1 MADRG
6 GDLSGPERA
15 AILLMSLGEQDAAA
29 VLKHMDPRDVEAVG
43 IAMSNLAA
51 VPKNR
56 AEVVVQSFV
65 EKVDSGGTFSG
76 DKSDYVKKIMA
87 ASFGKQRAEVMVDR
101 ILAGPAGGAGIDAL
115 KWMDPRAVAQ
125 LVGDEHP
132 QVIASLLAQLD
143 GKLSAKILPLLPEKQ
158 RADVLMR
165 IATLEELPQS
175 ALQELD
181 QIVGKRAAGNTQVAS
196 RRIGGTRT
204 VADIINAMDRETS
217 QGVLTEIE
225 SQNSELHHKIK
236 ELLFVFDDLVD
247 VDNKGMQAILREVSS
262 DILSV
267 ALRGADPTVADRI
280 YSNMSKRAAEILKED
295 MEARGP
301 VKLTEVEAA
310 QREIIT
316 IAQKLAEDGTI
327 IIGSS
332 AGEYV

>member
-1 MADRG
+1 MADKG
-6 GDLSGPERA
+6 GTVSGAERA
-15 AILLMSLGEQDAAA
+15 AILLMSLGEADASA

-43 IAMSNLAA
+43 HAMNALAA
-51 VPKNR
+51 VSKDK
-56 AEVVVQSFV
+56 AEGVVQSFV
-65 EKVDSGGTFSG
+65 EKVDAGGTFSG
-76 DKSDYVKKIMA
+76 DKQDYVKKVMV
-87 ASFGKQRAEVMVDR
+87 ASFGKQRAELMVDR
-101 ILAGPAGGAGIDAL
+101 IMSGHTAGAGVDAL

-125 LVGDEHP
+125 LVGEEHP

-143 GKLSAKILPLLPEKQ
+143 GKLAAKVLPLLPEKM

-181 QIVGKRAAGNTQVAS
+181 TIVGKRAANGTQVQS

-204 VADIINAMDRETS
+204 VADIINAMDRESS
-217 QGVLTEIE
+217 QGAMTEIE
-225 SQNSELHHKIK
+225 NTDSELHKKIK
-236 ELLFVFDDLVD
+236 ELLFVFDDLID
-247 VDNKGMQAILREVSS
+247 IDNKGMQAILREVSS

-267 ALRGADPTVADRI
+267 ALRGADPNVADRI

-310 QREIIT
+310 QREIVA
-316 IAQKLAEDGTI
+316 IAQKLAEEGTI
-327 IIGSS
+327 IVGNS

>member
-6 GDLSGPERA
+6 GDLNGAERA

-29 VLKHMDPRDVEAVG
+29 VLKHMDPRDVELVG
-43 IAMSNLAA
+43 VAMSNLAN
-51 VPKNR
+51 VPRGR
-56 AEVVVQSFV
+56 AESVVQSFV
-65 EKVDSGGTFSG
+65 EKVDASGAFAG
-76 DKSDYVKKIMA
+76 DKTDYVKKLMST
-87 ASFGKQRAEVMVDR
+87 SFGKQRGELLTDR
-101 ILAGPAGGAGIDAL
+101 ILAGPSGGAGIDAL
-115 KWMDPRAVAQ
+115 RWMDPRAVAQ
-125 LVGDEHP
+125 LISEEHP
-132 QVIASLLAQLD
+132 QVIASVLAQLD
-143 GKLSAKILPLLPEKQ
+143 GKLSAKILPLLTDKQ

-181 QIVGKRAAGNTQVAS
+181 QIVGKRAANNTQAAS

-204 VADIINAMDRETS
+204 VADIVNAMDRDTS
-217 QGVLTEIE
+217 QSVLSEIE
-225 SQNSELHHKIK
+225 SKDSELHTRIK

-247 VDNKGMQAILREVSS
+247 IDNKGMQAILREVSS

-267 ALRGADPTVADRI
+267 ALRGADPAVADRI
-280 YSNMSKRAAEILKED
+280 YSNMSKRAAEILRED

-310 QREIIT
+310 QREIVT
-316 IAQKLAEDGTI
+316 IAQKLAEEGTI

>member
-6 GDLSGPERA
+6 SELSGAERA
-15 AILLMSLGEQDAAA
+15 AVLLMSLGEQDAAA
-29 VLKHMDPRDVEAVG
+29 ILKHMDPRDVEAVG
-43 IAMSNLAA
+43 QAMASLPS
-51 VPKNR
+51 VTRDR
-56 AEVVVQSFV
+56 AENVVQSFLQ
-65 EKVDSGGTFSG
+65 KLDSGDNFAV
-76 DKSDYVKKIMA
+76 DKPEFVKKVMA
-87 ASFGKQRAEVMVDR
+87 ASFGKQRGELMVDR
-101 ILAGPAGGAGIDAL
+101 ILSGGGGGAGMDAL

-125 LVGDEHP
+125 LVAEEHP

-143 GKLSAKILPLLPEKQ
+143 GKLSAKIVPLLPEKQ

-181 QIVGKRAAGNTQVAS
+181 QIVGKRAAAGSQVTS

-217 QGVLTEIE
+217 NAVLGTIE
-225 SQNSELHHKIK
+225 SANVELHAKIK
-236 ELLFVFDDLVD
+236 ELLFVFDDLVG
-247 VDNKGMQAILREVSS
+247 VDNKGIQAVLREVSS
-262 DILSV
+262 DILSI
-267 ALRGADPTVADRI
+267 ALRGADPAVADKI
-280 YSNMSKRAAEILKED
+280 YGNMSKRAADILRED

-310 QREIIT
+310 QREIVA
-316 IAQKLAEDGTI
+316 IAQKLAEEGTI
-327 IIGSS
+327 ILGSS

>member
-6 GDLSGPERA
+6 SEFSGAERA
-15 AILLMSLGEQDAAA
+15 AVLLMSLGEQDAAA
-29 VLKHMDPRDVEAVG
+29 ILKHMDPRDVEAVG
-43 IAMSNLAA
+43 QAMAA
-51 VPKNR
+51 LPSVTKDR
-56 AEVVVQSFV
+56 AENVVQAFLQ
-65 EKVDSGGTFSG
+65 KVDSGDSFAV
-76 DKSDYVKKIMA
+76 DKPEFVKKVMA
-87 ASFGKQRAEVMVDR
+87 ASFGKQRGELMVDR
-101 ILAGPAGGAGIDAL
+101 ILSGGGGGAGIDAL

-125 LVGDEHP
+125 LVAEEHP

-143 GKLSAKILPLLPEKQ
+143 GKLSAKIVPLLPEKQ

-181 QIVGKRAAGNTQVAS
+181 QIVGKRAATGSQVTS

-217 QGVLTEIE
+217 NAVLGTIE
-225 SQNSELHHKIK
+225 SANAELHTKIK

-247 VDNKGMQAILREVSS
+247 VDNKGIQTVLREVSS

-267 ALRGADPTVADRI
+267 ALRGADPAVAEKI
-280 YSNMSKRAAEILKED
+280 YGNMSKRAADILRED

-301 VKLTEVEAA
+301 VKLTEVESA
-310 QREIIT
+310 QREIVA
-316 IAQKLAEDGTI
+316 IAQKLAEEGTI
-327 IIGSS
+327 ILGKS

>member
-6 GDLSGPERA
+6 SELSGAERA
-15 AILLMSLGEQDAAA
+15 AVLLMSLGEQDAAA
-29 VLKHMDPRDVEAVG
+29 ILKHMDPRDVEAVG
-43 IAMSNLAA
+43 QAMAA
-51 VPKNR
+51 LPSVTKDR
-56 AEVVVQSFV
+56 AEGVVQLFLQKLDSNDSFA
-65 EKVDSGGTFSG
+65 VDKPEF
-76 DKSDYVKKIMA
+76 VKKVMA
-87 ASFGKQRAEVMVDR
+87 ASFGKQRGEVMVDR
-101 ILAGPAGGAGIDAL
+101 ILSGGGSSAGIDAL

-125 LVGDEHP
+125 LVAEEHP

-143 GKLSAKILPLLPEKQ
+143 GKLSAKIVPLLPEKQ

-181 QIVGKRAAGNTQVAS
+181 QIVGKRAAAGSQVTS

-217 QGVLTEIE
+217 NAVLGTIE
-225 SQNSELHHKIK
+225 SENAELHMKIK

-247 VDNKGMQAILREVSS
+247 IDNKGIQAVLREVSS

-267 ALRGADPTVADRI
+267 ALRGADPAVADKI
-280 YSNMSKRAAEILKED
+280 YSNMSKRAADILRED

-310 QREIIT
+310 QREIVV
-316 IAQKLAEDGTI
+316 IAQKMAEEGTI
-327 IIGSS
+327 ILGSS

>member
-6 GDLSGPERA
+6 SEFSGAERA
-15 AILLMSLGEQDAAA
+15 AVLLMSLGEQDAAA
-29 VLKHMDPRDVEAVG
+29 ILKHMDPRDVEAVG
-43 IAMSNLAA
+43 QAMAA
-51 VPKNR
+51 LPSVTRDR
-56 AEVVVQSFV
+56 AENVVQSFLQ
-65 EKVDSGGTFSG
+65 KLDSGDGFAV
-76 DKSDYVKKIMA
+76 DKPDFVKKVMA
-87 ASFGKQRAEVMVDR
+87 ASFGKQRGEVMVDR
-101 ILAGPAGGAGIDAL
+101 ILSGGGGGAGIDAL
-115 KWMDPRAVAQ
+115 KWMDPRAVTQ
-125 LVGDEHP
+125 LVAEEHP

-143 GKLSAKILPLLPEKQ
+143 GKLSAKIVPLLPEKQ

-181 QIVGKRAAGNTQVAS
+181 QIVGKRAAAGSQVTS

-217 QGVLTEIE
+217 NAALGAIE
-225 SQNSELHHKIK
+225 SENAELHAKIK

-247 VDNKGMQAILREVSS
+247 VDNKGIQAVLREVSS

-267 ALRGADPTVADRI
+267 ALRGADPAVADKI
-280 YSNMSKRAAEILKED
+280 YTNMSKRAADILRED

-301 VKLTEVEAA
+301 VKLTEVESA
-310 QREIIT
+310 QREIVA

>member
-6 GDLSGPERA
+6 ADYSGAERA
-15 AILLMSLGEQDAAA
+15 AVLMMSLGEQNAAA
-29 VLKHMDPRDVEAVG
+29 ILKHMDPRDVEAVG
-43 IAMSNLAA
+43 LAMAA
-51 VPKNR
+51 LKSVSKDS
-56 AEVVVQSFV
+56 AENVVQSFLL
-65 EKVDSGGTFSG
+65 KLDSGDSFAV
-76 DKSDYVKKIMA
+76 DKPDFVKKVMA
-87 ASFGKQRAEVMVDR
+87 ASFGKQRGELMVDR
-101 ILAGPAGGAGIDAL
+101 ILSGATGGAGIDAL

-125 LVGDEHP
+125 IVAEEHP

-143 GKLSAKILPLLPEKQ
+143 GKLAAKIIPLLPEKQ
-158 RADVLMR
+158 RADVLIR

-181 QIVGKRAAGNTQVAS
+181 QIVGKRAASGTQVTS
-196 RRIGGTRT
+196 RKIGGTRT

-217 QGVLTEIE
+217 ASVLGTIETE
-225 SQNSELHHKIK
+225 NSELHNKIK

-247 VDNKGMQAILREVSS
+247 IDNKGIQAILREVSS

-267 ALRGADPTVADRI
+267 ALRGADPVVADKI
-280 YSNMSKRAAEILKED
+280 YGNMSKRAAEILRED

-316 IAQKLAEDGTI
+316 IAQKMAEEGTI
-327 IIGSS
+327 ILGTS

>member
-1 MADRG
+1 MAERAS
-6 GDLSGPERA
+6 DLSGPERA
-15 AILLMSLGEQDAAA
+15 AILMMSLGEQDAAA
-29 VLKHMDPRDVEAVG
+29 ILKHMDPRDVEAVG
-43 IAMSNLAA
+43 LAMAA
-51 VPKNR
+51 LPSVTKDK
-56 AEVVVQSFV
+56 AENVVQAFLQ
-65 EKVDSGGTFSG
+65 KLDSGDAFGH
-76 DKSDYVKKIMA
+76 DKPDFVKKVMA
-87 ASFGKQRAEVMVDR
+87 ASFGKQRGELMVDR
-101 ILAGPAGGAGIDAL
+101 ILSGGSGGAGLDAL

-125 LVGDEHP
+125 LVGEEHP

-181 QIVGKRAAGNTQVAS
+181 QIVGKRAASGSQVTS
-196 RRIGGTRT
+196 RKIGGTRT
-204 VADIINAMDRETS
+204 VADIINAMDRES
-217 QGVLTEIE
+217 SNNVMGAIE
-225 SQNSELHHKIK
+225 SENAELHTKIK
-236 ELLFVFDDLVD
+236 ELLFVFDDLAD
-247 VDNKGMQAILREVSS
+247 IDPKGIQAILREVSS

-267 ALRGADPTVADRI
+267 ALRGADPVVAEKI
-280 YSNMSKRAAEILKED
+280 YGNMSKRAAEILRED

-327 IIGSS
+327 ILGSS

>member
-1 MADRG
+1 MAERG
-6 GDLSGPERA
+6 SDLSGPERA
-15 AILLMSLGEQDAAA
+15 AILMMSLGEQDAAA
-29 VLKHMDPRDVEAVG
+29 ILKHMDPRDVEAVG
-43 IAMSNLAA
+43 LAMASLPT
-51 VPKNR
+51 VSKDK
-56 AEVVVQSFV
+56 AENVVQAFLQ
-65 EKVDSGGTFSG
+65 KLDSGDAFGH
-76 DKSDYVKKIMA
+76 DKPDFVKKVMA
-87 ASFGKQRAEVMVDR
+87 ASFGKQRGELMVDR
-101 ILAGPAGGAGIDAL
+101 ILSGGSGGAGIDSL

-125 LVGDEHP
+125 LIAEEHP

-158 RADVLMR
+158 RADVLIR

-181 QIVGKRAAGNTQVAS
+181 QIVGKRAASGAQVTS
-196 RRIGGTRT
+196 RKIGGTRT
-204 VADIINAMDRETS
+204 VADIINAMDRES
-217 QGVLTEIE
+217 SNSVMGVIE
-225 SQNSELHHKIK
+225 SENAELHTKIK

-247 VDNKGMQAILREVSS
+247 IDNKGIQAILREVSS

-267 ALRGADPTVADRI
+267 ALRGADPVVADKI
-280 YSNMSKRAAEILKED
+280 YGNMSKRAAEILRED

-316 IAQKLAEDGTI
+316 IAQKLAEEGTI
-327 IIGSS
+327 ILGTS

>member
-1 MADRG
+1 MADRSADING
-6 GDLSGPERA
+6 AERA
-15 AILLMSLGEQDAAA
+15 AILLMSLGEADAAA

-43 IAMSNLAA
+43 LAMSNLQS

-65 EKVDSGGTFSG
+65 EKVDSGGAFAG
-76 DKSDYVKKIMA
+76 DKSDYVKKVMA
-87 ASFGKQRAEVMVDR
+87 ASFGKQRGELMVDR
-101 ILAGPAGGAGIDAL
+101 ILAGPSGGAGIDAL
-115 KWMDPRAVAQ
+115 RWMDPRAVAQ
-125 LVGDEHP
+125 LISEEHP

-143 GKLSAKILPLLPEKQ
+143 GKLSAKIVPLLPEKL

-181 QIVGKRAAGNTQVAS
+181 QIVGKRAAGNAQVTS

-204 VADIINAMDRETS
+204 VADIVNAMDRETS
-217 QGVLTEIE
+217 QSVLGEIE
-225 SQNSELHHKIK
+225 SKNSELHTKIK

-247 VDNKGMQAILREVSS
+247 IDNKGMQAILREVSS
-262 DILSV
+262 DVLSV
-267 ALRGADPTVADRI
+267 ALRGADPVVAERI
-280 YSNMSKRAAEILKED
+280 YANMSKRAAEILRED

-310 QREIIT
+310 QREIVT
-316 IAQKLAEDGTI
+316 IAQKLAEEGTI

>member
-1 MADRG
+1 MAERG
-6 GDLSGPERA
+6 ANFTGPERA
-15 AILLMSLGEQDAAA
+15 AILLMSLGEHDAAA
-29 VLKHMDPRDVEAVG
+29 ILKHMDPRDVEAVG
-43 IAMSNLAA
+43 LAMAA
-51 VPKNR
+51 LPSIPRER
-56 AEVVVQSFV
+56 AEGVVQAFLQ
-65 EKVDSGGTFSG
+65 KLDSGDTFAV
-76 DKSDYVKKIMA
+76 DKPDFVKKVMA
-87 ASFGKQRAEVMVDR
+87 ASFGKQRAELMVDR
-101 ILAGPAGGAGIDAL
+101 ILSGAPAGAGIEAL

-132 QVIASLLAQLD
+132 QVIASLIAQLD
-143 GKLSAKILPLLPEKQ
+143 GKLAAKIIPLLHERM

-181 QIVGKRAAGNTQVAS
+181 QIVGKRAASGAQATS

-204 VADIINAMDRETS
+204 VADIINAMEREIS
-217 QGVLTEIE
+217 NGVLGEIE
-225 SQNSELHHKIK
+225 SQNAELHTKIK

-247 VDNKGMQAILREVSS
+247 IDNRGVQALLREVSS

-267 ALRGADPTVADRI
+267 ALRGADPAVADKI
-280 YSNMSKRAAEILKED
+280 YSNMSKRAADILRED

-310 QREIIT
+310 QREIVAT
-316 IAQKLAEDGTI
+316 AQKMAEDGTI
-327 IIGSS
+327 ILGKS

>member
-6 GDLSGPERA
+6 SELSGAERA
-15 AILLMSLGEQDAAA
+15 AVLLMSLGEHDAAA
-29 VLKHMDPRDVEAVG
+29 ILKHMDPRDVEAVG
-43 IAMSNLAA
+43 LAMAA
-51 VPKNR
+51 LPAVTKDR
-56 AEVVVQSFV
+56 AENVVTSFLQ
-65 EKVDSGGTFSG
+65 KLDSGDAFGV
-76 DKSDYVKKIMA
+76 DKPEFVKKVMA
-87 ASFGKQRAEVMVDR
+87 ASFGKQRGELMVDR
-101 ILAGPAGGAGIDAL
+101 ILSGNGGGAGIDAL
-115 KWMDPRAVAQ
+115 KWMDPKAVAQ
-125 LVGDEHP
+125 LVSDEHP

-143 GKLSAKILPLLPEKQ
+143 GKLSGKVVPLLPEKQ

-181 QIVGKRAAGNTQVAS
+181 TIVGKRAASGNQVTS

-204 VADIINAMDRETS
+204 VADIINSMDRETS
-217 QGVLTEIE
+217 NNVLGAIETE
-225 SQNSELHHKIK
+225 NSELHAKIK

-247 VDNKGMQAILREVSS
+247 VDNKGIQAVLREVSS

-267 ALRGADPTVADRI
+267 ALRGADPAVAEKI
-280 YSNMSKRAAEILKED
+280 YGNMSKRAAEILRED

-310 QREIIT
+310 QREIVA
-316 IAQKLAEDGTI
+316 IAQKLSEEGTI

>member
-1 MADRG
+1 MADRNAEI
-6 GDLSGPERA
+6 SGPERA

-29 VLKHMDPRDVEAVG
+29 ILKHMDPRDVEAVG
-43 IAMSNLAA
+43 LAMSNMAA
-51 VPKNR
+51 VPKVR
-56 AEVVVQSFV
+56 AEGVVQSFV
-65 EKVDSGGTFSG
+65 EKIDAGAAFSG
-76 DKSDYVKKIMA
+76 DNSDYVKKIMA
-87 ASFGKQRAEVMVDR
+87 ASFGKRRAEVIVDR
-101 ILAGPAGGAGIDAL
+101 ILAGPAGSAGIDAL

-143 GKLSAKILPLLPEKQ
+143 GKLSAKVLPLLPEKM

-175 ALQELD
+175 ALLELD
-181 QIVGKRAAGNTQVAS
+181 QIVGKRAASGAQVSS

-217 QGVLTEIE
+217 QGVLRTIE
-225 SQNSELHHKIK
+225 SQNTELHHKIK

-247 VDNKGMQAILREVSS
+247 VDNKGMQAILRDVSS
-262 DILSV
+262 DILAV

-280 YSNMSKRAAEILKED
+280 YTNMSKRAAEILRED

-301 VKLTEVEAA
+301 LKLTEVEAA
-310 QREIIT
+310 QREIVT

-327 IIGSS
+327 IIGTS

>member
-6 GDLSGPERA
+6 LDFSGAERA
-15 AILLMSLGEQDAAA
+15 AVLLMSLGEHEAAA
-29 VLKHMDPRDVEAVG
+29 ILKHMDPRDVEAVG
-43 IAMSNLAA
+43 QAMAKLPV
-51 VPKNR
+51 VPKDR
-56 AEVVVQSFV
+56 AETVVQAFLQ
-65 EKVDSGGTFSG
+65 KLDSGDTFAV
-76 DKSDYVKKIMA
+76 DKPEFVKKVMS
-87 ASFGKQRAEVMVDR
+87 ASFGKQRGELLVDR
-101 ILAGPAGGAGIDAL
+101 ILSGAPGGAGIDAL

-125 LVGDEHP
+125 LIGDEHP

-143 GKLSAKILPLLPEKQ
+143 GKLSAKIVPLLPEKQ
-158 RADVLMR
+158 RADVLIR

-181 QIVGKRAAGNTQVAS
+181 QIVGKRAASGAQVTS

-204 VADIINAMDRETS
+204 VADIVNAMDRETS
-217 QGVLTEIE
+217 NNVLGVIE
-225 SQNSELHHKIK
+225 SQNAELHTKIK

-247 VDNKGMQAILREVSS
+247 IDNKGVQAVLREVSS

-267 ALRGADPTVADRI
+267 ALRGADPMVAEKI
-280 YSNMSKRAAEILKED
+280 YGNMSKRAADILRED

-310 QREIIT
+310 QREIVA
-316 IAQKLAEDGTI
+316 IAQKLADEGTI
-327 IIGSS
+327 ILGKS

>member
-1 MADRG
+1 MAERAS
-6 GDLSGPERA
+6 DLSGPERA
-15 AILLMSLGEQDAAA
+15 AILMMSLGEQDAAA
-29 VLKHMDPRDVEAVG
+29 ILKHMDPRDVEAVG
-43 IAMSNLAA
+43 LAMAA
-51 VPKNR
+51 LPSVTKDK
-56 AEVVVQSFV
+56 AENVVQAFLQ
-65 EKVDSGGTFSG
+65 KLDSGDAFGH
-76 DKSDYVKKIMA
+76 DKPDFVKKVMA
-87 ASFGKQRAEVMVDR
+87 ASFGKQRGELMVDR
-101 ILAGPAGGAGIDAL
+101 ILSGGSGGAGLDAL

-125 LVGDEHP
+125 LVGEEHP

-181 QIVGKRAAGNTQVAS
+181 QIVGKRAASGAQVTS
-196 RRIGGTRT
+196 RKIGGTRT
-204 VADIINAMDRETS
+204 VADIINAMDRES
-217 QGVLTEIE
+217 SNNVMGAIE
-225 SQNSELHHKIK
+225 SQNAELHTKIK
-236 ELLFVFDDLVD
+236 ELLFVFDDLAD
-247 VDNKGMQAILREVSS
+247 IDPKGIQAILREVSS

-267 ALRGADPTVADRI
+267 ALRGADPVVAEKI
-280 YSNMSKRAAEILKED
+280 YGNMSKRAAEILRED

-327 IIGSS
+327 ILGSS

>member
-1 MADRG
+1 MAERG
-6 GDLSGPERA
+6 GNLTGAERA
-15 AILLMSLGEQDAAA
+15 AVLLMSLGEAEAASI
-29 VLKHMDPRDVEAVG
+29 LKHMDPREVEAVG
-43 IAMSNLAA
+43 IAMAQLPA
-51 VPKNR
+51 VTRDK
-56 AEVVVQSFV
+56 AENVVQNFV
-65 EKVDSGGTFSG
+65 QKLDGGDTLSVDKPEF
-76 DKSDYVKKIMA
+76 VKKVMS
-87 ASFGKQRAEVMVDR
+87 ASFGKQRGELMVDR
-101 ILAGPAGGAGIDAL
+101 ILSGGAGGAGLEAL

-143 GKLSAKILPLLPEKQ
+143 GKLSAKIVPLLPEKQ

-165 IATLEELPQS
+165 IATLEELPQT

-181 QIVGKRAAGNTQVAS
+181 QIVGKRAATGTQVSS

-204 VADIINAMDRETS
+204 VADILNAMDRETS
-217 QGVLTEIE
+217 NGVLGQIE
-225 SQNSELHHKIK
+225 TANSELHAKIK
-236 ELLFVFDDLVD
+236 ELLFVFDDLAEI
-247 VDNKGMQAILREVSS
+247 DNKGIQAILREVAS

-267 ALRGADPTVADRI
+267 ALRGADPVVAEKI
-280 YSNMSKRAAEILKED
+280 YGNMSKRAAEILRED

-310 QREIIT
+310 QREIVA

-327 IIGSS
+327 IIGAS